1 MLGGGDKSK
10 PDSPTLT
17 DCRWLVEI
25 DGAYELIQRSTMN
38 KKRLGHSACAVGDFG
53 IVVSGTKIDDASSC
67 EYFDINKNTW
77 TEIARLNQPRHYHS
91 SCSFNGR
98 QIYVFGG
105 AIESGTYLSSIEMLD
120 IGKILDEEF
129 A

>member
-1 MLGGGDKSK
+1 
-10 PDSPTLT
+10 
-17 DCRWLVEI
+17 
-25 DGAYELIQRSTMN
+25 MN